1 MIFKNNL
8 KLKKKITFYCED
20 IPERQLVSP
29 LYKIFKENKYEVR
42 ITNDL
47 SENSE
52 IGYYCSP
59 STHIK
64 KINSKF
70 SIISLGGMDQGKLF
84 WPNFWYKEPW
94 DKFDLGVLPGKKWRE
109 MWQSS
114 TWFKSALP
122 KYGII
127 TGGWPKTQSIK
138 EKFKNNKNRQHKFKI
153 LYAPCFEN
161 DEKGHDVINSVKNL
175 DVIIEIKHLPWNE
188 SFERIKHKDIR
199 SNIAKMLI
207 FTRNNLKNNFK
218 IYNSK
223 INIFDIFNKI
233 DLLITDESS
242 LIYEALLFDIP
253 TLSCHDWLM
262 RSSGR
267 SKARYV
273 TKNEDI
279 CNYTSR
285 SNLQNKIKEIILNYD
300 KYIGNIRNKK
310 NNYFSNIDNSAV
322 YIFNILNNMVEKNEL
337 TNLEKPK
344 FKISYIRSFFLNLK
358 KKLNFFFLLALK

>member
-1 MIFKNNL
+1 
-8 KLKKKITFYCED
+8 
-20 IPERQLVSP
+20 
-29 LYKIFKENKYEVR
+29 
-42 ITNDL
+42 
-47 SENSE
+47 
-52 IGYYCSP
+52 
-59 STHIK
+59 
-64 KINSKF
+64 
-70 SIISLGGMDQGKLF
+70 
-84 WPNFWYKEPW
+84 
-94 DKFDLGVLPGKKWRE
+94 
-109 MWQSS
+109 
-114 TWFKSALP
+114 
-122 KYGII
+122 
-127 TGGWPKTQSIK
+127 
-138 EKFKNNKNRQHKFKI
+138 
-153 LYAPCFEN
+153 
-161 DEKGHDVINSVKNL
+161 
-175 DVIIEIKHLPWNE
+175 
-188 SFERIKHKDIR
+188 
-199 SNIAKMLI
+199 MLI

-337 TNLEKPK
+337 RNLEKPK